1 MSRVQQLVMRRVWQA
16 VFIILLLP
24 LLLPLTALAVTLW
37 FLHRVTLYLL
47 VWLLWLP
54 KGKDILFVYSD
65 SPIWKE
71 YMIQQLLP
79 LMDQRAVVLN
89 WSERSKWRKWSLA
102 VRVLRSFGGG
112 REFNPMVI
120 LFRPLRRAQ
129 TFRFWSAF
137 KEWKHGETDSVER
150 LRNELF
156 LQL

>member
-1 MSRVQQLVMRRVWQA
+1 MSRVHEPVVPKVWQA

-24 LLLPLTALAVTLW
+24 LLLPLIFLAVTLW
-37 FLHRVTLYLL
+37 LLHRVTLYLL

-71 YMIQQLLP
+71 FMTQQLLP
-79 LMDQRAVVLN
+79 LVEQRAVVLN
-89 WSERSKWRKWSLA
+89 WSERSKWPKWSLA
-102 VRVLRSFGGG
+102 ARVLRSFGGG

-120 LFRPLRRAQ
+120 LFRPLRPAR

-137 KEWKHGETDSVER
+137 TEWKHGKTDSVER